1 MKART
6 VKIVQS
12 KLQREN
18 SQKMLNRACETARK
32 HHITGI
38 LEGEERESMIEKI
51 LNNWNFQILA
61 KDIHLQI
68 QELEQTLSR
77 INSKESTEINICIK
91 VKLVKTK
98 DKEKS
103 LESNQ
108 NIVIHTYKGKSSLKD
123 CRFFIR
129 KYKDQKEAVHISG
142 AKRKN
147 LSM

>member
-77 INSKESTEINICIK
+77 INPKESTEINICIK